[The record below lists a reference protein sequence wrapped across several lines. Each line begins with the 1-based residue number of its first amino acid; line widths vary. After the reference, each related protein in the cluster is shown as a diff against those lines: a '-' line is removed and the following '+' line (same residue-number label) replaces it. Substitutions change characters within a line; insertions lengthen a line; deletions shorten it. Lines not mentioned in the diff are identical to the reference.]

1 MNGQLGKGHWKEKDG
16 LHLHIF
22 RVLMD
27 SRKSHRHIMKK
38 PPHGNILEMTTG
50 ISHTPNLA
58 WPLGKALDLA

>member
-16 LHLHIF
+16 PHLHIF

-38 PPHGNILEMTTG
+38 PPGGSILEMTTG
-50 ISHTPNLA
+50 ISRTPNLA
-58 WPLGKALDLA
+58 WPFGNALDLA